1 MSDVSTKHWPK
12 LNLAL
17 SPQVFSLLEDL
28 TNSSGQS
35 TAQVLKT
42 GLALYGIAVDAT
54 QEGKQLAIAQNERV
68 QQTIQLP
75 NQDCSN
81 TQQKAIAL

>member
-1 MSDVSTKHWPK
+1 MSDASTKHWPK

-17 SPQVFSLLEDL
+17 SPQAFSLLEDL
-28 TNSSGQS
+28 VNASGQN

-42 GLALYGIAVDAT
+42 GLALYGIAVDAA
-54 QEGKQLAIAQNERV
+54 QEGKQLAIAKNERV

-75 NQDCSN
+75 NQDRSN
-81 TQQKAIAL
+81 IQQKAIAL